1 MKRAMFLRRRKRQSG
16 SAMLEGALC
25 FNVFLLMLFG
35 TLEMGRMTF
44 VHNHLSYAARDG
56 ARYASVRGNSSG
68 RVATSTDVQTYLR
81 GRTLGMDSSV
91 LTVTTTWTPD
101 NKPGSTVNVQA
112 SYNYDVLALSRYFGS
127 TFNLSSSAK
136 MLVSQ

>member
-1 MKRAMFLRRRKRQSG
+1 MKRDTFSPRRKRQSG
-16 SAMLEGALC
+16 SAMLEAALC
-25 FNVFLLMLFG
+25 FNVFVLMLFG

-68 RVATSTDVQTYLR
+68 HVATSTDVQTYLR

-101 NKPGSTVNVQA
+101 NKPGSTVNVHA
-112 SYNYDVLALSRYFGS
+112 SYNYDVLALSKYFGS
-127 TFNLSSSAK
+127 TFTLSSSAK